1 MALPGYL
8 IYTLSYVAVFVV
20 VGLGMHVLVGETGLA
35 SLGHAGFLAI
45 GAYTATLLMDRLGLP
60 FLLALPSAGITAA
73 AFGLLLAIPALR
85 LRGPYLA
92 IATLGFGL
100 AVTQIMGRIELFGGH
115 TGLIVPE
122 AALGPIPLGGDVSV
136 YYLCVGT
143 AFALALA
150 ARNLSVTRVGRAFRA
165 IRDSEIAAGA
175 MGVDV
180 AYYKSLSF
188 AVSAAYAGIAGAL
201 LAVVTGFVSPGV
213 FTFTLSLL
221 FLAMVVVG
229 GLGTVSGAVLGS
241 LVIGYLSLEMDAFQE
256 LPLVGAALETLSER
270 FLSTAGLPSVG
281 WVVTGLL
288 IIVTLLVEPRG
299 LHGLCAR
306 AARLGR
312 RGVARGRA

>member
-1 MALPGYL
+1 
-8 IYTLSYVAVFVV
+8 
-20 VGLGMHVLVGETGLA
+20 
-35 SLGHAGFLAI
+35 
-45 GAYTATLLMDRLGLP
+45 MDRLAVP
-60 FLLALPSAGITAA
+60 FLLALPAAGAVAA
-73 AFGLLLAIPALR
+73 AFGLLLAVPALR

-100 AVTQIMGRIELFGGH
+100 AVTQILARLELFGGH

-122 AALGPIPLGGDVSV
+122 AALGPIVLGGDASV

-150 ARNLSVTRVGRAFRA
+150 ARNLSVTRVGRALRA
-165 IRDSEIAAGA
+165 IRDSEIAAAA

-188 AVSAAYAGIAGAL
+188 ALSAAYAGVAGAL
-201 LAVVTGFVSPGV
+201 LAIVTGFISPDM

-221 FLAMVVVG
+221 VLAMVVVG

-241 LVIGYLSLEMDAFQE
+241 LLIGYLSLKMDAFQE
-256 LPLVGAALETLSER
+256 LPFVGVALETLSER
-270 FLSTAGLPSVG
+270 YLSTAGLPSVG

-312 RGVARGRA
+312 SGVARGGA